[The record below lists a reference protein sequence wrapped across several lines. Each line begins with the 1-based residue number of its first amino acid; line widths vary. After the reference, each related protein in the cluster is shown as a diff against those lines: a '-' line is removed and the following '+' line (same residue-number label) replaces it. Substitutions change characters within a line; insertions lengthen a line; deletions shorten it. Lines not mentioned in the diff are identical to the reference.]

1 MFWMLTIIGSLAMV
15 ISIVIPY
22 FTFGEDLKMVK
33 EISYALTMLLPA
45 VFGVISAS
53 ISVSE
58 EIEGRTAVTLLSKP
72 VTRREFLVGKFIGI
86 TLAGALM
93 TLFMGLTLVWV
104 VLAKTHYDF
113 QPGISSVPPDP

>member
-22 FTFGEDLKMVK
+22 FTFAEDLKMVK
-33 EISYALTMLLPA
+33 EISYALTMLFPA

-53 ISVSE
+53 VSVSE

-72 VTRREFLVGKFIGI
+72 VTRREFLFGKFLGI
-86 TLAGALM
+86 MLAGLM
-93 TLFMGLTLVWV
+93 MTMFLSWVLVW
-104 VLAKTHYDF
+104 
-113 QPGISSVPPDP
+113 